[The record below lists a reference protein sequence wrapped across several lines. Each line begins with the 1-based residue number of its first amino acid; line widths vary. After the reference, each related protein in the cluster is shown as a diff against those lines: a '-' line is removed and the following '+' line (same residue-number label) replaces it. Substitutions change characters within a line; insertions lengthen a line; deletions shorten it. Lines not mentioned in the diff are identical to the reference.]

1 MDENWQEKAKE
12 RLLKQEEK
20 AEAMRSNSEKEI
32 FNIVGK
38 ELNSTQLYLLRYQ
51 FRQIEQAEDDLIRIG
66 ERYEKLA

>member
-1 MDENWQEKAKE
+1 MDANWQEKAKE

-20 AEAMRSNSEKEI
+20 AETMRSNSEKEI
-32 FNIVGK
+32 FNIIGK

-51 FRQIEQAEDDLIRIG
+51 FRQIEQAEEDLIRIG